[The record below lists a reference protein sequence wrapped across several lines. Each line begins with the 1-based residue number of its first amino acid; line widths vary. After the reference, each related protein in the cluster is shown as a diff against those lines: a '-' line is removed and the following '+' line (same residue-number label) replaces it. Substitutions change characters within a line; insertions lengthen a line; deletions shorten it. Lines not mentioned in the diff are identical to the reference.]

1 MNLTKYFPGSA
12 EAKKSVIHLLVVLVF
27 YAVAVWAVQFLGA
40 ILSIIPLLGTLAG
53 LIIWLIRIY
62 IGVAAIVAVLAFLKV
77 VK

>member
-40 ILSIIPLLGTLAG
+40 ILSIIPLLGALAG

-62 IGVAAIVAVLAFLKV
+62 IGVAAIVALLAFLKL

>member
-40 ILSIIPLLGTLAG
+40 ILSIIPLLGALAG

-62 IGVAAIVAVLAFLKV
+62 IGVAAIVALLAFLKV

>member
-77 VK
+77 IK

>member
-1 MNLTKYFPGSA
+1 MYLTKFFPGSA

-40 ILSIIPLLGTLAG
+40 ILSIIPLLGALAG

-62 IGVAAIVAVLAFLKV
+62 IGVAAIVALLAFLKV